1 MAKLMNVTNATI
13 MHSNGRIW
21 MEVRQD
27 DCGHTHYTTIEL
39 NERIASDM
47 TNQLR
52 GVLFEYDTYMEQM
65 EALSNRNQ
73 DLEELQ

>member
-1 MAKLMNVTNATI
+1 MARLTNVTNATV

-21 MEVRQD
+21 LEVRQD
-27 DCGHTHYTTIEL
+27 DCGHTHYSVIEL

-52 GVLFEYDTYMEQM
+52 GVLMEYDSWRDAME
-65 EALSNRNQ
+65 ELSNRNQ
-73 DLEELQ
+73 DIEELQ